1 MPRRG
6 RWSGADGKLI
16 VPEGYE
22 SADDPVAALRET
34 VIEAN
39 YEHVGTN
46 LSDARDT
53 SGVRIGIADTASSPP
68 TDFGGDVAT
77 CADCRPER
85 VQQMEHDPLH
95 GHSVARIIQRA
106 APDATYNFY
115 QAIPGVDDA
124 ASEYRVGDLI
134 PSIEQAV
141 RDSVDVLNV
150 SAGVDGKYSAELSYA
165 RAVTTA
171 VEAGVTIIAAAG
183 NRDRV
188 DRLCYPA
195 RASGVVA
202 VGGCLVRCR
211 RPNVDGHLRDRRIW
225 TGSPEN
231 HDGPYCSAHGVLGE
245 RAVKRLESGE
255 GGGPKT
261 WSHTERSQR

>member
-1 MPRRG
+1 
-6 RWSGADGKLI
+6 
-16 VPEGYE
+16 
-22 SADDPVAALRET
+22 
-34 VIEAN
+34 
-39 YEHVGTN
+39 
-46 LSDARDT
+46 
-53 SGVRIGIADTASSPP
+53 
-68 TDFGGDVAT
+68 
-77 CADCRPER
+77 
-85 VQQMEHDPLH
+85 MEHDPLH

-150 SAGVDGKYSAELSYA
+150 SAGVDGKYSAELSYG

-231 HDGPYCSAHGVLGE
+231 HDGPYCSAHGCTRRTGCKEARKRRGWWTENVEPHGEKPEVAAPCYSILHERYIEDPKEGHGTSFAAPIVTGSLARSMAARELQYAGEDLSEFLRAEGTDLGVDYE
-245 RAVKRLESGE
+245 QQY
-255 GGGPKT
+255 
-261 WSHTERSQR
+261 QRVMFRNPE